1 MHVCLVSPGHLSTN
15 PRLVKEA
22 RTLKGAG
29 HRVSIVCGRYL
40 DSGIE
45 ADLSLA
51 QELDPVTAVEFGP
64 HAASWATY
72 LRQGLFRKMATFALR
87 SGLRTQALLE
97 MAQHPAVRDLQ
108 RATALIRADLYIAH
122 YVAALPAA
130 AGAAQRHCAA
140 YAFDAEDFHLGD
152 LPDLPQHAFEKS
164 LIKAIEGRYLPSAA
178 FITAASPMIADAYA
192 ITYGV
197 WPPVTVLNVFPR
209 TNGPARPAASG
220 AHRPNPTLYWFSQVI
235 GPGRGLE
242 TALRAV
248 PLARAPLHLHLRGT
262 LAIGYEQTLRDL
274 AATLGIA
281 DRLHLH
287 APIAPDALE
296 RDAVRFDLG
305 YAGELP
311 NSINRNMALTNK
323 LFSYLTSGLPI
334 LASDIPAHREL
345 APQLGKAAELFVSGD
360 PTSLAAAID
369 RCLASPEAL
378 TARRRHAWELGQNQF
393 AWELEADKV
402 IQLVQSCQQA

>member
-1 MHVCLVSPGHLSTN
+1 MRQLAARALCRIGWAQTCADAALNAMVPGLT
-15 PRLVKEA
+15 KAA
-22 RTLKGAG
+22 RTIA
-29 HRVSIVCGRYL
+29 
-40 DSGIE
+40 
-45 ADLSLA
+45 
-51 QELDPVTAVEFGP
+51 
-64 HAASWATY
+64 
-72 LRQGLFRKMATFALR
+72 
-87 SGLRTQALLE
+87 
-97 MAQHPAVRDLQ
+97 
-108 RATALIRADLYIAH
+108 ADLYIAH
-122 YVAALPAA
+122 YPGALPAA
-130 AGAAQRHCAA
+130 ARAAQRHSAL

-152 LPDLPQHAFEKS
+152 LPDLPEHIFDKK
-164 LIKAIEGRYLPSAA
+164 LIRRIEGRYLPSAA
-178 FITAASPMIADAYA
+178 FITAASPMIADAYVE
-192 ITYGV
+192 TYGV
-197 WPPVTVLNVFPR
+197 LPPVTVLNVFPR
-209 TNGPARPAASG
+209 TNGPARPTASG

-287 APIAPDALE
+287 ALIAPDALE

>member
-1 MHVCLVSPGHLSTN
+1 MRICIITPGQLGSN
-15 PRLVKEA
+15 PRVVKEA
-22 RTLKGAG
+22 NALCGAG
-29 HRVSIVCGRYL
+29 HAVTVVCTRVAAFVEPRDQAVI
-40 DSGIE
+40 
-45 ADLSLA
+45 ATA
-51 QELDPVTAVEFGP
+51 QFTVRRLPFDRPNAWRI
-64 HAASWATY
+64 AR
-72 LRQGLFRKMATFALR
+72 LRQMAARALCRIGFARTCADAALNAMVPGLT
-87 SGLRTQALLE
+87 
-97 MAQHPAVRDLQ
+97 
-108 RATALIRADLYIAH
+108 RAARAIAADLYIAH
-122 YVAALPAA
+122 YPAALPAA
-130 AGAAQRHCAA
+130 ARAAQRNGAR

-152 LPDLPQHAFEKS
+152 LPDLPEHSFEKG
-164 LIKAIEGRYLPSAA
+164 LIKYVEGRYLPSAA

-192 ITYGV
+192 ETYGV
-197 WPPVTVLNVFPR
+197 LPPVTVLNVFPR

-345 APQLGKAAELFVSGD
+345 VPQLGQAAELFVSGD

-378 TARRRHAWELGQNQF
+378 AARRRHAWDLGQNQF

-402 IQLVQSCQQA
+402 IQLVQSCAAA